1 MALHTQMRT
10 AHELT
15 RAINLLP
22 VKPTYFG
29 DLGLFE
35 EKGSR
40 TTSVALDI
48 RHGRFVLVPHKD
60 RRGEAT
66 ALAGRGSKW
75 KTRTFATAHLP
86 LTDVLLPDDV
96 QDLRAFGTENLTTV
110 DQVLNDRMQDLKDSI
125 TATLEYHRT
134 GAVKGVVYDADG
146 EALLDLFEASG
157 VTKPK
162 FTIPLPT
169 AVPTTENP
177 IKAAIY
183 NVKRNARKHLSGF
196 GIKRFECMCSPAF
209 FDALTG
215 HALVREAYERWQ
227 AAQDRFG
234 EDDRKGFTYGGVT
247 FWDCSDEINGKA
259 LVEDGKAHFYP
270 VGAGL
275 FSAFYAPANWNET
288 VNTVGLPFYAKTE
301 PRRMGKG
308 WDLEVQS
315 NPVFICHVPGALA
328 ELSIK

>member
-1 MALHTQMRT
+1 MPLLAQMRT

-15 RAINLLP
+15 RAVNLLP

-40 TTSVALDI
+40 TTAVALDI
-48 RHGRFVLVPHKD
+48 RHGRFVLVPHQD

-75 KTRTFATAHLP
+75 KTQTFQTAHLP

-96 QDLRAFGTENLTTV
+96 QDLRAFGTEKLSTV
-110 DQVLNDRMQDLKDSI
+110 DQVLNDRMQTLKDSI

-134 GAVKGVVYDADG
+134 GAVKGVVYDAEGDV
-146 EALLDLFEASG
+146 LLDLFAAAG
-157 VTKPK
+157 VSKLETVITLPADKP
-162 FTIPLPT
+162 
-169 AVPTTENP
+169 ARENP
-177 IKAAIY
+177 IKKAIY
-183 NVKRNARKHLSGF
+183 DVKRNARKHLSGF

-209 FDALTG
+209 FDGLTG
-215 HALVREAYERWQ
+215 HALVRDAYERWQ

-270 VGAGL
+270 VGQGL
-275 FSAFYAPANWNET
+275 FSTFYAPANWNET
-288 VNTVGLPFYAKTE
+288 VNSVGLPFYAKTE
-301 PRRMGKG
+301 ARKMGKG
-308 WDLEVQS
+308 WDMEVQS
-315 NPVFICHVPGALA
+315 NPVCICHVPAALA
-328 ELSIK
+328 ELSLA